1 MDKKELIKEK
11 QKELLAINNKL
22 NEGARPSFGK
32 LFVGP
37 FALGLLG
44 FLISRLVKLR
54 DTQSLGLMIVGY
66 LAGLVI
72 LTIKENKRIE
82 KEKADLIDKRL
93 RLQKEVVDL
102 IREVKNEDN
111 QIF

>member
-37 FALGLLG
+37 FALGVG
-44 FLISRLVKLR
+44 CFFLSRLVKLS
-54 DTQSLGLMIVGY
+54 DVKSLALMIVGY

-82 KEKADLIDKRL
+82 KEKEDLINQRL
-93 RLQKEVVDL
+93 KLQKEIVDL
-102 IREVKNEDN
+102 IGEVKNESN
-111 QIF
+111 

>member
-37 FALGLLG
+37 FVLGLVV
-44 FLISRLVKLR
+44 FLVSRLVKL
-54 DTQSLGLMIVGY
+54 TNVQSLAIMIVGY
-66 LAGLVI
+66 LVGLVI

-82 KEKADLIDKRL
+82 NEKATLIDRRL

-102 IREVKNEDN
+102 IREVKNESN
-111 QIF
+111 

>member
-11 QKELLAINNKL
+11 QKELLVINNKL

-37 FALGLLG
+37 FAIGLGG
-44 FLISRLVKLR
+44 FFIASLIKLTT
-54 DTQSLGLMIVGY
+54 TQSLALIFVGY

-82 KEKADLIDKRL
+82 KEKADLINKRL
-93 RLQKEVVDL
+93 ELQKEVVGL
-102 IREVKNEDN
+102 IREVKNEN
-111 QIF
+111 N